1 MIISNKNIFRKESI
15 SLNKFEIKI
24 PYWWGSSFEVGEVMN
39 VELLDLEVV
48 RVKPDGL
55 KSIRIVSID
64 NVSIDTDTV
73 IYGQY
78 ENIAE

>member
-1 MIISNKNIFRKESI
+1 M
-15 SLNKFEIKI
+15 NKFEIKI